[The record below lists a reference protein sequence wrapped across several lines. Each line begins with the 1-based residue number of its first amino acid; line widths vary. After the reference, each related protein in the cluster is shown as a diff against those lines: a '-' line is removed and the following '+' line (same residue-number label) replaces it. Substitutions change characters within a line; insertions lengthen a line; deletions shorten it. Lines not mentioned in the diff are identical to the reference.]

1 MAPPLTKIFD
11 DRRQMADACAAWL
24 VERIAQTQGRF
35 AIALSGGST
44 PKPLYA
50 LLATPGIARQIPWD
64 RVHVFWGDERFVP
77 ADHPDNN
84 ARMARETLLSH
95 VPIPAANV
103 HAMPTDGEPEAA
115 AAAYQRTLQDYY
127 GAATLDPA
135 RPLFDVNLL
144 GMGDDGHTASLFP
157 GAPQLDE
164 ASAWVVAV
172 RDQKPETR
180 ITLTYPALASA
191 RTVLFMVEG
200 AAKQSTLTRVFAGDR
215 ALPAARVHVDGELV
229 WYLDKS
235 AAPVEGR
242 RGEEQR
248 EEGHRAEGRREEG
261 RPGE

>member
-1 MAPPLTKIFD
+1 MALPTTRIFD
-11 DRRQMADACAAWL
+11 DRRQMVDACAAWL
-24 VERIAQTQGRF
+24 VDRIAQTDGRF

-50 LLATPGIARQIPWD
+50 LLATPDISRQIPWD

-95 VPIPAANV
+95 VPIPPANI

-127 GAATLDPA
+127 GASTLDPA

-164 ASAWVVAV
+164 TSAWVVAV

-200 AAKQSTLTRVFAGDR
+200 AAKQPALSRVFAGDK
-215 ALPAARVHVDGELV
+215 ALPAARVHADGELV
-229 WYLDKS
+229 WYLDRS
-235 AAPVEGR
+235 AAP
-242 RGEEQR
+242 
-248 EEGHRAEGRREEG
+248 AA
-261 RPGE
+261 

>member
-1 MAPPLTKIFD
+1 MASPTTRIFD
-11 DRRQMADACAAWL
+11 NRQQMVEACAAWL
-24 VERIAQTQGRF
+24 VNRIAQTQGRF

-50 LLATPGIARQIPWD
+50 LLATPDISRRIPWD
-64 RVHVFWGDERFVP
+64 RVHVFWGDERCVP

-84 ARMARETLLSH
+84 ARMAREALLSH
-95 VPIPAANV
+95 VPIPPANI
-103 HAMPTDGEPEAA
+103 HAIPTEGEPEAA
-115 AAAYQRTLQDYY
+115 AAAYQRTLQDFY
-127 GAATLDPA
+127 GASTLDPS

-172 RDQKPETR
+172 RNQKPETR

-200 AAKQSTLTRVFAGDR
+200 AVKEPALTRVFAGDR
-215 ALPAARVHVDGELV
+215 ALPAARVHADGEV
-229 WYLDKS
+229 IWYLDRS
-235 AAPVEGR
+235 AAPGL
-242 RGEEQR
+242 
-248 EEGHRAEGRREEG
+248 
-261 RPGE
+261 